1 MIDHEYKNLVNVKIG
16 PKIKSSSSS
25 HRINM
30 GFSSFSKLENQRT
43 QTIEL

>member
-1 MIDHEYKNLVNVKIG
+1 MIDHEYLDLVNVKTG
-16 PKIKSSSSS
+16 QKIKSSSSS